1 MKILTCSEFKPN
13 RREKA
18 DGAIFKDENGCRSE
32 LKITKTKDLTK
43 SPTRFNYKN
52 NQPECKYVIT
62 SNFQKLRFYIDYST
76 EFEEFDLFF
85 LDRERFE
92 LLYLI
97 LHRDSIFSN
106 LPIKL
111 KKETQFHE
119 KEISEEL
126 YNDYSTFKT
135 KLFNNL
141 IKNHPEDDRLLLFKK
156 SQKLLDVFCLS
167 FAKTVDCY
175 RPTRFHA

>member
-1 MKILTCSEFKPN
+1 
-13 RREKA
+13 
-18 DGAIFKDENGCRSE
+18 
-32 LKITKTKDLTK
+32 
-43 SPTRFNYKN
+43 
-52 NQPECKYVIT
+52 
-62 SNFQKLRFYIDYST
+62 
-76 EFEEFDLFF
+76 LFF

-97 LHRDSIFSN
+97 LHKESIFSN

-126 YNDYSTFKT
+126 YKDYSHFKN

-141 IKNHPEDDRLLLFKK
+141 IGNHPDDDKLLLFKK
-156 SQKLLDVFCLS
+156 SQKLLDRFLFIL
-167 FAKTVDCY
+167 FAEDSGLLPPNSISRIIK
-175 RPTRFHA
+175 RFDILK